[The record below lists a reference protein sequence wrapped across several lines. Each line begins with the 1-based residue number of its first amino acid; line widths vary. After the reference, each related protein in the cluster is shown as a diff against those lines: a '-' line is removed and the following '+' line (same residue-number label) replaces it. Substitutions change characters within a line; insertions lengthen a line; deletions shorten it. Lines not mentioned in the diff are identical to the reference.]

1 MEGPGVLVIKEKLEF
16 LKGKIIE
23 KVSGNTRENKEKI
36 LNKRIVDI
44 KSFGKR
50 LIFDLEDVYLIIHF
64 LMYGSFRINEKVE
77 NRKERLQI
85 VVENNVINFYNTSVK
100 IVEKDK
106 FDIDERIDVMSKKF
120 DKNLVKDKV
129 KSYEGFVCDVL
140 LDQSIFAGVGNI
152 IKNEA
157 LFRAKIHPL
166 SIAKKL
172 NENLIDN
179 LIEEVVNFSNIFYLC
194 RKEGKSLKN
203 FMLIYGKRRCP
214 SCNSK
219 IRIAKLGK
227 YNRRTYYCENC
238 QIIYK

>member
-23 KVSGNTRENKEKI
+23 KVSGNTKEDKEKI

-64 LMYGSFRINEKVE
+64 LMYGSFRINEKIE
-77 NRKERLQI
+77 NKKERLQI
-85 VVENNVINFYNTSVK
+85 LVNNNIINFYNTSVK
-100 IVEKDK
+100 IVEKSD
-106 FDIDERIDVMSKKF
+106 FNIDERTDVMSNKF
-120 DKNLVKDKV
+120 DKNLVKNKV
-129 KSYEGFVCDVL
+129 KNYEGFVCDVL
-140 LDQSIFAGVGNI
+140 LDQNIFSGVGNI

-166 SIAKKL
+166 SIAK
-172 NENLIDN
+172 NLDEKIVDN
-179 LIEEVVNFSNIFYLC
+179 LIEEVIRFSNIFYLC
-194 RKEGKSLKN
+194 RKRNKPLKD
-203 FMLIYGKRRCP
+203 FMLIYGKRKCP

-219 IRIAKLGK
+219 VRIMNLGK

-238 QIIYK
+238 QILYK